1 MISVPPTILY
11 LTTMM
16 LFNHSHNYPFSP
28 SSGDVVEPNSLHV
41 IILAFDKYCRI
52 RGLLKR
58 LEGVEEEYMRSRIVV
73 ALGGFVV
80 PSRRTRM
87 LFCRDVFDYP
97 ELEGHDLLCN
107 HLCKHLSL
115 DAKKGFWVLCLLYC
129 YIDFWSL
136 VSKILLLLL
145 FFSDIVSYLDI

>member
-1 MISVPPTILY
+1 MFLPA
-11 LTTMM
+11 
-16 LFNHSHNYPFSP
+16 
-28 SSGDVVEPNSLHV
+28 GDVVEPNSLHV

-87 LFCRDVFDYP
+87 LFCKDVFDYP

-107 HLCKHLSL
+107 HLCKYLSL
-115 DAKKGFWVLCLLYC
+115 ENE
-129 YIDFWSL
+129 YIFLSFL
-136 VSKILLLLL
+136 
-145 FFSDIVSYLDI
+145 

>member
-1 MISVPPTILY
+1 M
-11 LTTMM
+11 
-16 LFNHSHNYPFSP
+16 
-28 SSGDVVEPNSLHV
+28 HV

-107 HLCKHLSL
+107 HLCKHLAF
-115 DAKKGFWVLCLLYC
+115 DAQKCFMV
-129 YIDFWSL
+129 
-136 VSKILLLLL
+136 L
-145 FFSDIVSYLDI
+145 FFSELLYPFMNPNIRFSLVLLCKYFEGIFNL

>member
-1 MISVPPTILY
+1 MPP
-11 LTTMM
+11 
-16 LFNHSHNYPFSP
+16 
-28 SSGDVVEPNSLHV
+28 GDVVEPNNLHV

-107 HLCKHLSL
+107 HLCNCYTPGHLFFL
-115 DAKKGFWVLCLLYC
+115 PCLL
-129 YIDFWSL
+129 S
-136 VSKILLLLL
+136 V
-145 FFSDIVSYLDI
+145 

>member
-1 MISVPPTILY
+1 M
-11 LTTMM
+11 
-16 LFNHSHNYPFSP
+16 FST
-28 SSGDVVEPNSLHV
+28 GDVVEPNSLHI

-80 PSRRTRM
+80 PSRRTRL

-107 HLCKHLSL
+107 HLCKCSCFVEILSL
-115 DAKKGFWVLCLLYC
+115 SQPFTFCL
-129 YIDFWSL
+129 S
-136 VSKILLLLL
+136 
-145 FFSDIVSYLDI
+145 